1 MLWFFCLR
9 GIDDLTRET
18 SASNIFMKRIP
29 VFPTRLHQ
37 DTAGMI
43 SAFFLSNSN
52 VDTILMVNSCAR
64 GTAVP
69 ESDLDLAVL
78 IKPKTSDNEIEILN
92 SSWMAYLE
100 TEPAFSKFKQ
110 SSPFASIHLDIIEGI
125 YKPGILEIAGPIDYF
140 EIEIGNQVCYSAPIN
155 DAGNYFQELQKKWL
169 PYYENGLRFERM
181 EMIKK
186 SCHYNLDHIPLLTE
200 RGLHFHAF
208 DILYKAF
215 QEYLQILFIANR
227 TYPIA
232 YNKWIK
238 EQIVKWLGRPDL
250 YPKLLPILSVNNIES
265 DEVNGRAKMLRE
277 LLNDLSGVK
286 YQVNGNGGQK
296 EMPNKTT

>member
-1 MLWFFCLR
+1 
-9 GIDDLTRET
+9 
-18 SASNIFMKRIP
+18 
-29 VFPTRLHQ
+29 
-37 DTAGMI
+37 MI
-43 SAFFLSNSN
+43 SAFFLSNTN

-69 ESDLDLAVL
+69 ESDLDLAIL
-78 IKPKTSDNEIEILN
+78 LKPKSNPNEIEILN
-92 SSWMAYLE
+92 RSWMAYLE
-100 TEPAFSKFKQ
+100 TEPAFLKFKQ
-110 SSPFASIHLDIIEGI
+110 SSPFASIHLDIIEGVYI
-125 YKPGILEIAGPIDYF
+125 PGILEMAGPIDYF
-140 EIEIGNQVCYSAPIN
+140 EIEIGNQVCYSAPMN
-155 DAGNYFQELQKKWL
+155 DAGNHFRELQNKWL
-169 PYYENGLRFERM
+169 PYYENGLRLERM

-215 QEYLQILFIANR
+215 QEYLQIFFIANR

-250 YPKLLPILSVNNIES
+250 YPRLSPILSINNIES
-265 DEVNGRAKMLRE
+265 NEVNDKAKMLRE
-277 LLNDLSGVK
+277 LLNDLTGA
-286 YQVNGNGGQK
+286 
-296 EMPNKTT
+296 